1 MAHRGSTKKSAENTL
16 ESINE
21 AIENGAEFAE
31 IDVVLTKDN
40 VVVLSHDHNL
50 KRLTG
55 KKVNI
60 EDLNFEELKNYKIID
75 SKNSNEY
82 DFVDLKTVIEKTA
95 GKIKLNI
102 ELKPFKNNDKK
113 LAEEVAKIVKELPY
127 DVIVSSLSPK
137 VLKDFKD
144 IEPNIS
150 TGLIL
155 AFSYGNFY
163 NVKFVDF
170 FCIEKDIVTNEMIRK
185 IQKNGKR
192 VYIWTTNTH
201 DDIVKAYSSGAD
213 GIITDEVT
221 LSKKILE
228 LEKNNFNFEQLII
241 NKIISLIP

>member
-1 MAHRGSTKKSAENTL
+1 M
-16 ESINE
+16 
-21 AIENGAEFAE
+21 
-31 IDVVLTKDN
+31 
-40 VVVLSHDHNL
+40 
-50 KRLTG
+50 
-55 KKVNI
+55 NI

-170 FCIEKDIVTNEMIRK
+170 FCIE
-185 IQKNGKR
+185 NGKR